1 MLRIDTEIVI
11 VLSGWMRREH
21 LPELERVLEQARAL
35 GRCISLDLQDVSL
48 ADRESVEFLAANL
61 PRVTRLRACPPYLRE
76 WMAAV
81 ERDAARNHEPS

>member
-11 VLSGWMRREH
+11 ALRGWMRREH
-21 LPELERVLEQARAL
+21 LPELKRVLEQARAL

-61 PRVTRLRACPPYLRE
+61 SPVTRLRACPPFLRE
-76 WMAAV
+76 WMTAV
-81 ERDAARNHEPS
+81 DRDNARNHDAS